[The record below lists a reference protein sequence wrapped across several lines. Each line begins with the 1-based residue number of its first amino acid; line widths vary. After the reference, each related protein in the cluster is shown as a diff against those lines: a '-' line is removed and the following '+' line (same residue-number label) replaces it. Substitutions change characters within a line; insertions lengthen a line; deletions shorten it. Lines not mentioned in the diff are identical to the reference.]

1 MKIETGL
8 EKKFIETTPLPSFGN
23 SWAFD
28 PPPTPPPPPRISNA
42 FCGGGG
48 VWIFSGTTQ

>member
-23 SWAFD
+23 SWAFG
-28 PPPTPPPPPRISNA
+28 PNGHLLLSAISDIST
-42 FCGGGG
+42 FGCG
-48 VWIFSGTTQ
+48 